1 MISKRFAKIINY
13 LPEGFVVRIA
23 KKITDGYLKKYANLH
38 VKGMEKIEK
47 AKGAKIFICNH
58 LSNSDGLVLDK
69 ILKEKYDPTFV
80 AGVKLSDDPV
90 TSLGT
95 KIVKNIGVKPNSA
108 DKEAITSMIRILKDG
123 ENLLIFPEGTRSRTG
138 AMIEGKKGILLI
150 ARASKAD
157 IVPISLSGTEK
168 LLPINQDGDMA
179 KEKWNKADVYIN
191 IGEPIRLPVRKIG
204 ELKNDYD
211 DRCLEFI
218 MKSIAK
224 GLPEQYRGV
233 YK

>member
-1 MISKRFAKIINY
+1 MISKKLARVINY
-13 LPEGFVVRIA
+13 LPEGLLIKIA
-23 KKITDGYLKKYANLH
+23 KKIAYGYLKKYAELN
-38 VKGMEKIEK
+38 VNGIENIEK
-47 AKGAKIFICNH
+47 VNGAKIFICNH
-58 LSNSDGLVLDK
+58 LSNADGLVLDK

-123 ENLLIFPEGTRSRTG
+123 ENLIIFPEGTRSRTG

-150 ARASKAD
+150 ARASKAT

-168 LLPINQDGDMA
+168 LLPINQEGDMA
-179 KEKWNKADVYIN
+179 KEKWNKADVYMN
-191 IGEPIRLPVRKIG
+191 IGNPIRLPIRKKG

-211 DRCLEFI
+211 DRCLDFI
-218 MKSIAK
+218 MRSIAN

>member
-13 LPEGFVVRIA
+13 LPEGFVVNIA
-23 KKITDGYLKKYANLH
+23 KKITDGYLKKYAKLH
-38 VKGMEKIEK
+38 VNGMEKIEK
-47 AKGAKIFICNH
+47 VKGAKIFICNH

-69 ILKEKYDPTFV
+69 TLKEKHDPTFV

-95 KIVKNIGVKPNSA
+95 KIVKHIGVKPNSA
-108 DKEAITSMIRILKDG
+108 DKEAITSMIKILKDG

-150 ARASKAD
+150 ARASKAT

-168 LLPINQDGDMA
+168 LLPINKAGDMA
-179 KEKWNKADVYIN
+179 KEKWNEADVYIN
-191 IGEPIRLPVRKIG
+191 IGDPVRLPIRKKG
-204 ELKNDYD
+204 ELKSDYD
-211 DRCLEFI
+211 DRCLDFI
-218 MKSIAK
+218 MRSIAN